1 MGLSPCSATDFTR
14 AHHFPSVFFSHHF
27 FSRFA
32 IIKQKMVLL
41 SFLLVRMMAFNI
53 ERFHEPWECR
63 PCNNIGFF
71 HCHMSNYNKLSIFH
85 RFMLH
90 AQGRQTLDLP
100 RIVWEDKKDLSD
112 VWKFPVMTAGQKKRS
127 FAFPPSWKWMEELI
141 GEAMQRQFR
150 LMAMSFSVCMAFW

>member
-100 RIVWEDKKDLSD
+100 RLVWEDKKDLSD

-150 LMAMSFSVCMAFW
+150 LMAMPFSVCMASW

>member
-150 LMAMSFSVCMAFW
+150 LMAMSFSVCMASW